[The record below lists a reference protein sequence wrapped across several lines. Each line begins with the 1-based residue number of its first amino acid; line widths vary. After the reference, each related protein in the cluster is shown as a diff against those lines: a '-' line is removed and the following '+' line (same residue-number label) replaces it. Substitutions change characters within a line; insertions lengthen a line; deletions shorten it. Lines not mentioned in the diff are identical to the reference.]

1 MACLRSCILQC
12 LPEDQLGC
20 QPNVARMISS
30 QDGSPEDNGA
40 FFPAYTNCSS
50 PRLQNGFL
58 NRGEIFS
65 KSGKH
70 QKIRLEY
77 S

>member
-20 QPNVARMISS
+20 QLNVAREISS
-30 QDGSPEDNGA
+30 PDGSLEDNGA
-40 FFPAYTNCSS
+40 FLPAYTKCSS

-65 KSGKH
+65 RSGKH
-70 QKIRLEY
+70 QKIRLEC